1 MNGSDGNVN
10 VVEVEFLKCVEENV
24 LGNILFVL
32 DSFVYKSEDKG
43 KNLDVL
49 FDDLYENVVFF
60 ERKFEDFI
68 DRDRD
73 EDDNFG
79 GLSIRGFELFFRFLV
94 RKIE

>member
-68 DRDRD
+68 ERDRD